1 MEFRRFGLDCYFW
14 SSICPQNG
22 LFLNFEG
29 DLETTLT
36 RFSPFLTFPTLSVDK
51 SIQFVNPLLGY
62 YPLLVTKGQLI
73 SKCLF
78 GVIVWTK
85 IATKILKFFVASWG
99 LPGDLVSNSI
109 NKEAYRKPQ
118 KAHKKPQE
126 SYKNFRAEILTI
138 FSLLFWSKQ

>member
-51 SIQFVNPLLGY
+51 SLQFVNPLLGY

-85 IATKILKFFVASWG
+85 ITTKILSRFLPWNFCSFFGASWELFG
-99 LPGDLVSNSI
+99 ASCWLLLGSYYKYWS
-109 NKEAYRKPQ
+109 
-118 KAHKKPQE
+118 HKCYNPH
-126 SYKNFRAEILTI
+126 FLDCTIL
-138 FSLLFWSKQ
+138 